1 MATITVTEILGSD
14 NLAGS
19 RITINNNFKTLQNG
33 VNAIEQ
39 RLNTSFSPGGSLN
52 VGDALIKKYTRPLN
66 AVIWVCEASGQVQGD
81 LAIVGA
87 TNTTGSVTVGQALN
101 ANGNVVFANSATPS
115 AGTYT
120 LNNALRIIEKN
131 GYSHEQLYSAN
142 TYSSAI
148 APNAIPVVLP
158 STNTDRYLDT
168 TNFWNRR
175 VIHLDLS
182 LYTGLPTD
190 CNVIVLPLV
199 SLASVSQGQLIT
211 IVVDVE
217 ATSVGVPGSDKF
229 YISSTNL
236 DPIYTANIPLNFD
249 GTTVVD
255 LDNADI
261 KKTFITFY
269 AGQNGWKVLSAHHF
283 VDPATY

>member
-66 AVIWVCEASGQVQGD
+66 TVIWVCEASGQVQGD
-81 LAIVGA
+81 LSIVGA

-131 GYSHEQLYSAN
+131 GYSHEQLYTAN
-142 TYSSAI
+142 TYSSVI
-148 APNAIPVVLP
+148 SPNAIPVVLP
-158 STNTDRYLDT
+158 STNVIRYLDT
-168 TNFWNRR
+168 TNFWTRR

-182 LYTGLPTD
+182 LYTGAATD
-190 CNVIVLPLV
+190 CTTLVLPPV
-199 SLASVSQGQLIT
+199 SNPAVANGQLVTFVI
-211 IVVDVE
+211 DVE
-217 ATSVGVPGSDKF
+217 AASVGTPGTDNF
-229 YISSTNL
+229 YISPINL
-236 DPIYTANIPLNFD
+236 DAAYTVDIPLINP
-249 GTTVVD
+249 TLYD
-255 LDNADI
+255 LDDVNV

-269 AGQNGWKVLSAHHF
+269 AAQNGWKVIAAHHF
-283 VDPATY
+283 VDTTTY

>member
-66 AVIWVCEASGQVQGD
+66 TVIWVCEASGQVQGD
-81 LAIVGA
+81 LSIVGA

-131 GYSHEQLYSAN
+131 GYSHEQLYTAN
-142 TYSSAI
+142 TYSSVI
-148 APNAIPVVLP
+148 SPNAIPVVLP
-158 STNTDRYLDT
+158 STNTVRYLDT
-168 TNFWNRR
+168 TNFWTRR

-182 LYTGLPTD
+182 LYTGAATD
-190 CNVIVLPLV
+190 CTTLVLPPV
-199 SLASVSQGQLIT
+199 SNPAVANGQLVTFVI
-211 IVVDVE
+211 DVE
-217 ATSVGVPGSDKF
+217 AASVGTPGTDNF
-229 YISSTNL
+229 YISSINL
-236 DPIYTANIPLNFD
+236 DAAYTVDIPLINP
-249 GTTVVD
+249 TLYD
-255 LDNADI
+255 LDDVNV

-269 AGQNGWKVLSAHHF
+269 AAQNGWKVIAAHHF
-283 VDPATY
+283 VDTTTY